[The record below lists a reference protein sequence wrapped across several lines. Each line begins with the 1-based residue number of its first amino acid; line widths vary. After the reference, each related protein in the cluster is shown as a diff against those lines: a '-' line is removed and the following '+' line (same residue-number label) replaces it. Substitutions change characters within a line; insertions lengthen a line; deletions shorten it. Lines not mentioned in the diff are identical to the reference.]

1 MSRPPAAS
9 ARLPAGSPGA
19 RGLPSAESRGGVRP
33 IVPGPPTQAGT
44 TTDWRTG
51 LRTAPG
57 EPPARLPRPAVPEAE
72 PAPRPAAVSAEGE
85 RAAAG
90 RTGSGH
96 GILPMSG
103 AARPVDQEHRRPGYL
118 LDDTDAFAD
127 DRWFPPP
134 VIGGDMQASRA

>member
-1 MSRPPAAS
+1 M
-9 ARLPAGSPGA
+9 
-19 RGLPSAESRGGVRP
+19 
-33 IVPGPPTQAGT
+33 
-44 TTDWRTG
+44 
-51 LRTAPG
+51 
-57 EPPARLPRPAVPEAE
+57 
-72 PAPRPAAVSAEGE
+72 SAEGE

-134 VIGGDMQASRA
+134 VIGGDVQASRA